1 MYYIMRKNFKAT
13 FNWTLV
19 IISTNEKDTSIL
31 VSVSCLDA
39 DRHRLGM
46 WLMAGNI
53 LSQEGKK
60 MMELLHYFFLY
71 LIHKPRDKYWLQEL
85 FICFHR
91 LKVSVLHSLF
101 TSDFT
106 ANVELDAVVFRVVP
120 GGQGLVVPVDGD
132 PVQKVFLGGRGALHL
147 VLVDL
152 IKICR

>member
-1 MYYIMRKNFKAT
+1 MERSRSKVQTVLVMFATWVVERFEKTNIKNKSNFLMYYIMRKNFKAT

-60 MMELLHYFFLY
+60 WWNYY
-71 LIHKPRDKYWLQEL
+71 TISSYTL
-85 FICFHR
+85 FINLVISIDYRSYLFVFTV
-91 LKVSVLHSLF
+91 LKFPSCINYLPLTLPRMLNLTLS
-101 TSDFT
+101 SS
-106 ANVELDAVVFRVVP
+106 
-120 GGQGLVVPVDGD
+120 G
-132 PVQKVFLGGRGALHL
+132 
-147 VLVDL
+147 
-152 IKICR
+152 